1 MATAAVESHGR
12 VMLTQRSREGYLL
25 IDHSDSPGV
34 TAEFVR
40 GLAPVVGA
48 GQKYESATKT
58 CVHCNGIVILN
69 PDRSRQRGFCRKCN
83 SYVCDNPWCNSVCRP
98 FTRLIDDEQ
107 ERAFRRLNY
116 G

>member
-1 MATAAVESHGR
+1 MF
-12 VMLTQRSREGYLL
+12 TQRSREGYLL

-48 GQKYESATKT
+48 GQVFESPIIT
-58 CVHCNGIVILN
+58 CVHCNGSWILN
-69 PDRSRQRGFCRKCN
+69 PDRSRPRGFCRKCN
-83 SYVCDNPWCNSVCRP
+83 AYVCDNPWCNSECRP
-98 FTRLIDDEQ
+98 FAKLLDLEQ
-107 ERAFRRLNY
+107 ERAFKEMTN